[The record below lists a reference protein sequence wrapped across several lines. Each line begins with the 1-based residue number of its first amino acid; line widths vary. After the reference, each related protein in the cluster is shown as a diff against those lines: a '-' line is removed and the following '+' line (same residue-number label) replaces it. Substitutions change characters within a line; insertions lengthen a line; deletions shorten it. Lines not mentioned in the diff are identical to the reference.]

1 MSPAPQ
7 PDRKPARAQDVFRRL
22 PSVEVAMA
30 EPRVAALA
38 RFHPREWLVE
48 TVRGV
53 LDGWREE
60 LRAGRLDSDRL
71 ERRLSE
77 GGLMSAVEEAS
88 ARERRRGVR
97 PAVNATGVVLHTGLG
112 RAPVHPEVARVMA
125 QVAGGYCTV
134 ELDRESGERNQRD
147 DHLSTLLAR
156 ATGAQA
162 GIGVNNCAAAVLLA
176 LQTFAGGG
184 RDVVVSR
191 GELVEIGGSFR
202 MPAVMQRAGVRL
214 VEVGTTNRTHF
225 PDYAGALGA
234 NTGLLLKVHA
244 SNYRVEGFTAEVSA
258 RELAEL
264 GRERHIA
271 TCYDLGSGLL
281 EFGGARPLS
290 MLGDEPRV
298 RDAVDSGV
306 DVVMFSGDKLLGGPQ
321 AGLIVGTRARIDE
334 LRRNPIY
341 RAVRLDKVA
350 LAGLEATLNLYLGGR
365 ADEVPARARM
375 LLVADELEPMAQR
388 LARELSKLLGL
399 RAEVISERSQPGSGT
414 APGVF
419 LATFAV
425 RVRREGDSAASLAR
439 RLRQGEPAVFARI
452 QDDAL
457 LLDPRTLLEGDLERL
472 IAAFAALR

>member
-1 MSPAPQ
+1 MSLAPQ
-7 PDRKPARAQDVFRRL
+7 PDRKPANVQDAFRRL

-30 EPRVAALA
+30 EPRIAALA
-38 RFHPREWLVE
+38 RWHPRELVVE
-48 TVRGV
+48 MVRST
-53 LDGWREE
+53 LDGWRDE
-60 LRAGRLDSDRL
+60 LRAGRLDSNGL

-77 GGLMSAVEEAS
+77 GRLIAAVEDAS

-125 QVAGGYCTV
+125 DAAGGYCTV

-225 PDYAGALGA
+225 PDYVGALGA

-264 GRERHIA
+264 GRERQIA

-281 EFGGARPLS
+281 ELGGARPLS

-298 RDAVDSGV
+298 RDAVASGV

-350 LAGLEATLNLYLGGR
+350 LAGLEATLNLYLNGR
-365 ADEVPARARM
+365 ADEIPARARM
-375 LLVADELEPMAQR
+375 LLVESEIEPVAKR
-388 LARELSKLLGL
+388 LARELSKLPAL
-399 RAEVISERSQPGSGT
+399 RAEVIAERSQPGSGT

-425 RVRREGDSAASLAR
+425 RVSREGDSAASLAR

-457 LLDPRTLLEGDLERL
+457 LLDPRTLLDGDFERL
-472 IAAFAALR
+472 VAAFAALR